1 MKTTL
6 LAAMLSFA
14 AAATA
19 ATQSPYSGEA
29 SNDIKALSPGEVDGL
44 LRGDGLGF
52 AKAAELNRYPGPRH
66 VLDLAGPLRLSD
78 RQLAQTNEIFE
89 AMRAKAIELG
99 TRLVEYERELDRLFA
114 SSRVSA
120 AELDA
125 MLLKI
130 GETRARLRGVHLN
143 AHLEMKEILSHHQ
156 VVMYDR
162 LRGYANG
169 SGNHE
174 HGH

>member
-1 MKTTL
+1 MKITFV
-6 LAAMLSFA
+6 ASMMLFTA
-14 AAATA
+14 VATA
-19 ATQSPYSGEA
+19 ATQSPYSGEE
-29 SNDIKALSPGEVDGL
+29 SNDIKALSPDEVDGL

-52 AKAAELNRYPGPRH
+52 AQAAELNRYPGPRH
-66 VLDLAGPLRLSD
+66 VLDLAEQLRLSG

-89 AMRAKAIELG
+89 TMRAKAIELG
-99 TRLVEYERELDRLFA
+99 TRLVEYERALDRLFA
-114 SSRVSA
+114 SDRVSA
-120 AELDA
+120 GELDA

-130 GETRARLRGVHLN
+130 GETRARLRGVHLA
-143 AHLEMKEILSHHQ
+143 AHLEMKAILSHHQ

-169 SGNHE
+169 DENHE